1 MAAIEV
7 RAGIA
12 GAFSDVILVIDNYD
26 SFTFNLVQG
35 LGALD
40 GGAEIRVARN
50 DAISVREIADLRP
63 AHIVISPGPCT
74 PAEAG
79 VSVAVIRE
87 FAARIPILGVC
98 LGQQCIGA
106 ALGMSVVPAKR
117 LMHGKTSEV
126 HHDGAGL
133 FDGMPSPFR
142 AARYHS
148 LILRREELPNDLI
161 ATAWTSDGE
170 LMGLR
175 HREWPL
181 EGVQFHPESFMTEN
195 GGRLL
200 GKFVR
205 MGSGIFV

>member
-1 MAAIEV
+1 M
-7 RAGIA
+7 
-12 GAFSDVILVIDNYD
+12 ILVIDNYD

-40 GGAEIRVARN
+40 SGAEIRVVRN
-50 DAISVREIADLRP
+50 DALSVREIAELCP

-79 VSVAVIRE
+79 TSVAVIRE
-87 FAARIPILGVC
+87 FAPRIPILGVC

-106 ALGMSVVPAKR
+106 ALGMNVGPAQR

-133 FDGMPSPFR
+133 FGGMPSPFR

-148 LILRREELPNDLI
+148 LILRREELPIDLI

-181 EGVQFHPESFMTEN
+181 EGVQFHPESFMTEDGN
-195 GGRLL
+195 QLLRNFLGG
-200 GKFVR
+200 VR
-205 MGSGIFV
+205 VRDS